1 MSQSAIPSRSAVM
14 ARAQEGS
21 GAILRKGGAMLVSPQ
36 WPLFECQSLALIG
49 QDESRYNLV
58 PLRSAKFNS
67 DRDIP
72 FGGAG

>member
-1 MSQSAIPSRSAVM
+1 
-14 ARAQEGS
+14 
-21 GAILRKGGAMLVSPQ
+21 MLVSPQ

-49 QDESRYNLV
+49 QDESRYNLA

-72 FGGAG
+72 L

>member
-1 MSQSAIPSRSAVM
+1 
-14 ARAQEGS
+14 
-21 GAILRKGGAMLVSPQ
+21 MLVSPQ

-72 FGGAG
+72 SKDLGITIPQSLLVRADHVIQ